1 MKILSWWSGGIASAV
16 ACKKILEQYDDVKI
30 VFIDTKN
37 EHPDTYRFL
46 MDCEAWYDRPIETVT
61 NTNYERIEMVWLEHL
76 NLNYGGAGAVCS
88 AELKRKV
95 REQIQRQDNYDHQ
108 VFGFDFSEHELGR
121 AISMSMNYPEVGGIY
136 PLLQYG
142 YTKEDCVKILQE
154 AKIELPVPYVMGYR
168 NNNCYQT
175 GCIQGG
181 VGYWKKIKKE
191 EPKKFYK
198 MAVWEHLLTDLSNG
212 PVTVL
217 YQKPRLRQKYGNIFM
232 VPHPDYH
239 NIPSIESRRGS
250 YVKPLVECNGFC
262 GTYDLV
268 KNKHKVKSDFDV

>member
-16 ACKKILEQYDDVKI
+16 ACKKILEQYDDVEI

-46 MDCEAWYDRPIETVT
+46 MDCEAWYGRPIRTIT
-61 NTNYERIEMVWLEHL
+61 NENYESIEMVWLEKLTL
-76 NLNYGGAGAVCS
+76 NHAGSGAVCS
-88 AELKRKV
+88 SELKRKI
-95 REQIQRQDNYDHQ
+95 REQVQKEDDYDHQ
-108 VFGFDFSEHELGR
+108 VFGFDFSEHEFGR
-121 AISMSMNYPEVGGIY
+121 SLSMSLNYPEINPIY
-136 PLLQYG
+136 PLMQYG
-142 YTKEDCVKILQE
+142 YTKEDCVKIIND
-154 AKIELPVPYVMGYR
+154 AGIDVPAPYVMGYR

-181 VGYWKKIKKE
+181 IGYWKKIKKE
-191 EPKKFYK
+191 EPSKFYK
-198 MAVWEHLLTDLSNG
+198 MAVWEHLLTDLKEE

-217 YQKPRLRQKYGNIFM
+217 YQKPKLRQKHGNIFL
-232 VPHPDYH
+232 VSHPDYH
-239 NIPSIESRRGS
+239 NIPNIESRRGS
-250 YVKPLVECNGFC
+250 HVKPLVECNGFC